1 MSSVASDKIVP
12 FGQDFVLDDMP
23 LTLPLKERVA
33 FFLCLIYVSV
43 DSRKYCEPRCCSR
56 FGSHISGLL
65 DGVEDCT
72 APYSGNLREEHVL
85 YGVPLGAVRWI
96 VGNPD
101 VDAQSLGR
109 LHETPFELP
118 ASGIV

>member
-23 LTLPLKERVA
+23 LTVTLKEWVA
-33 FFLCLIYVSV
+33 FFLCLIDVSV
-43 DSRKYCEPRCCSR
+43 DSRKCCESCFCGR

-72 APYSGNLREEHVL
+72 APCFGNLREEPYQRAVK
-85 YGVPLGAVRWI
+85 GAV
-96 VGNPD
+96 
-101 VDAQSLGR
+101 
-109 LHETPFELP
+109 F
-118 ASGIV
+118 